1 MVYKRFRLQAVFRVL
16 LLLASALLLGY
27 LILETR
33 YYEVWIFLG
42 LLVLYQ
48 IVALV
53 RYVEKHVRDVA
64 RFLESVRSSDFSQHF
79 RAKGR
84 GPLFERLVEGF
95 EEVNAEFRQ
104 LRAEREER
112 ARYLQN
118 VVRHVGVALLAY
130 RADGEVEL
138 INDAAHRLFDV
149 RRLPAVQELRAFSKP
164 LAEKLLEAE
173 SGARALV
180 NVRRGGH
187 DLQLAVYTTRFQ
199 IRGRDYAL
207 ASIQDI
213 RSELEEQEMEAWQQL
228 TRVLTHEIMNSVAP
242 ISSLTNRLI
251 EANGESGEEGGVPEE
266 KSQRAAQAIQR
277 RSEALMDFVDSFRSF
292 TKLPTPEFELV
303 AAEKLLGRV
312 RQLLSAQIE
321 EKRLG
326 FQLSVDPS
334 HMKLIADPKLV
345 EQILINLLLNAIQA
359 VEDQPDAQIELSA
372 YIDRHSRP
380 AIEVSDNGP
389 GIPPDVQEKIFVPFF
404 TTKEEGSGIG
414 LSLARQIMRLH
425 DGMLT
430 MHSEPGSG
438 ATFMLRF

>member
-1 MVYKRFRLQAVFRVL
+1 
-16 LLLASALLLGY
+16 
-27 LILETR
+27 
-33 YYEVWIFLG
+33 
-42 LLVLYQ
+42 
-48 IVALV
+48 
-53 RYVEKHVRDVA
+53 
-64 RFLESVRSSDFSQHF
+64 
-79 RAKGR
+79 
-84 GPLFERLVEGF
+84 
-95 EEVNAEFRQ
+95 
-104 LRAEREER
+104 
-112 ARYLQN
+112 
-118 VVRHVGVALLAY
+118 
-130 RADGEVEL
+130 
-138 INDAAHRLFDV
+138 
-149 RRLPAVQELRAFSKP
+149 
-164 LAEKLLEAE
+164 
-173 SGARALV
+173 
-180 NVRRGGH
+180 
-187 DLQLAVYTTRFQ
+187 
-199 IRGRDYAL
+199 
-207 ASIQDI
+207 
-213 RSELEEQEMEAWQQL
+213 MEAWQQL